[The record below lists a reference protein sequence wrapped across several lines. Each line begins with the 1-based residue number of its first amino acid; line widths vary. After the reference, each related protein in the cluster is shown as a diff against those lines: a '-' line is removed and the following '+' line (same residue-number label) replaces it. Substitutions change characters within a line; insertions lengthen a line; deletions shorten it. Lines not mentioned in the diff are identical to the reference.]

1 MSFSFHPSIL
11 TTFRNRNTFRN
22 SLNPKDLY
30 QREAEGTHMSF
41 NSLYF
46 IIFFLPLTLAAYYLT
61 AAKSRA
67 AADWVLVGASVIFYG
82 FADVWYPVMLGILI
96 AMNWGITFMIRRS
109 KAPSSPAA
117 AERSA
122 VAAADEAAAAAS
134 PARADNSPTANEDSL
149 TAEGSASNGK
159 RNGAEAAQRDSAKA
173 WMILGVVVNVA
184 ILGVFKYTNFFIEN
198 LNALLGADWATVN
211 LILPLGIS
219 FIIFSQISWIV
230 DSYRGS
236 TKDVCLREYVVYSSF
251 FPKLSQ
257 GPITLMRDFL
267 PQLRRED
274 RHRFDDESMM
284 IGIQMFVCGLAKK
297 ILLADVLGESVEW
310 YFDMLEYQTNVD
322 TYIILLTY
330 VLQLYFDFSGYS
342 DMALGVSK
350 MLGFDLPANFNSPYK
365 ACSVTEV
372 WKRWHI
378 SLTTFLREYVYFPL
392 GGSRKGTART
402 YLNIMIVYLVSGLW
416 HGASWTYVLWG
427 AMQGVAQSLEKA
439 IGKFYFKIWKP
450 IRWAITFAFVNVTW
464 MIFRCGDLTTF
475 RRFWWHLTVDKTWT
489 LSADL
494 AANYRLPGIRLILS
508 LVGLPSGDGF
518 VNILS
523 LVLLLGL
530 GLFIVLAL
538 PNNQERK
545 YRSSISSL
553 LITAVLLCICLLSL
567 SSASTFVYNDF

>member
-109 KAPSSPAA
+109 Q
-117 AERSA
+117 
-122 VAAADEAAAAAS
+122 
-134 PARADNSPTANEDSL
+134 TAKGDH
-149 TAEGSASNGK
+149 
-159 RNGAEAAQRDSAKA
+159 AKA